1 MAIDIK
7 LLRVLVV
14 TMLIML
20 LLRLVRGL
28 NLDFLEGRQYGVIVL
43 KDEKFKLTGSILVTI
58 RIIDCLF

>member
-58 RIIDCLF
+58 CVIDCLF